1 MTTFPHGIILGGSSL
16 VFLHMLAARDGIF
29 LGGTNSDG
37 ILLCKDA
44 LGSYSLLAKQAK
56 PQRVFICNI
65 LCRDLISFMGKTEN
79 RGGGIG

>member
-1 MTTFPHGIILGGSSL
+1 MTTVPHGIILGGSSL

-29 LGGTNSDG
+29 LGGANSDG

-44 LGSYSLLAKQAK
+44 LGSYSLLSKQEK
-56 PQRVFICNI
+56 PQRVFICHI
-65 LCRDLISFMGKTEN
+65 LCRDLTSFMGKTEN